1 MVKINNRHAVKSISW
16 RIVATLDTF
25 LLSYFLIGSF
35 AIGLSISGIDFFS
48 KLFIYYMHERLWFKS
63 SIKKVNKRHFL
74 KTFSWRVVGSIT
86 TLIIA
91 FVVSGNLLIVFKI
104 GVAETITKMILYY
117 LHEKVWYK
125 ISYGLSERNSN
136 YVN

>member
-1 MVKINNRHAVKSISW
+1 M
-16 RIVATLDTF
+16 D
-25 LLSYFLIGSF
+25 SF
-35 AIGLSISGIDFFS
+35 ALGLSILGVDFFS

-63 SIKKVNKRHFL
+63 SIKKANQRHFL
-74 KTFSWRVVGSIT
+74 KTFSWRVVASIT

-91 FVVSGNLLIVFKI
+91 FVVSGNLLTGFKI
-104 GVAETITKMILYY
+104 GIAETVTKMILYY

-125 ISYGLSERNSN
+125 ISYGLIERNSN